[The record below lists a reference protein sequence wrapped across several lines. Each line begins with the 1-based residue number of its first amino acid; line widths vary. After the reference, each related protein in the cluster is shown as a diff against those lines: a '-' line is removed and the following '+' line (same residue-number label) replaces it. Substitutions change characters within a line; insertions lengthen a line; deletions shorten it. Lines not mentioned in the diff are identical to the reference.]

1 MLRRAP
7 RPGEPLA
14 DAAPR
19 PATPAESLVA
29 SRAFPKFLAGVGG
42 RDHLTVVDLG
52 PAIGSNLDFFAQ
64 RTACK
69 FYIDDLFAEIES
81 QARAGTRE
89 KLATVLPSRVAQPDA
104 SVDAVL
110 CWDIFDFLDKAAAQ
124 GLARELV
131 RVLKPGGVLF
141 GLFMNQTGTQKT
153 QYTRFIIEDESHFR
167 HRTTP
172 ATPVAC
178 QVLPNRDI
186 IRLFDGLLVS
196 DSFLLLTHTREIVFR
211 KK

>member
-7 RPGEPLA
+7 RPGEPL
-14 DAAPR
+14 PEGLR
-19 PATPAESLVA
+19 PAVSPSEPLVA
-29 SRAFPKFLAGVGG
+29 SRAFPKFLGALAG
-42 RDHLTVVDLG
+42 REHLTIIDVG
-52 PAIGSNLDFFAQ
+52 PAVGSNLEFFAQ
-64 RTACK
+64 RSACK
-69 FYIDDLFAEIES
+69 FFIDDLFAEIEA

-89 KLATVLPSRVAQPDA
+89 KLAEILPARVKQPDA

-124 GLARELV
+124 GLAYELV
-131 RVLKPGGVLF
+131 RVLKPGGLLF
-141 GLFMNQTGTQKT
+141 GFFWNQMGEQKT
-153 QYTRFIIEDESHFR
+153 QYTKFIIEDDTHFR
-167 HRTTP
+167 HRTSP
-172 ATPVAC
+172 ATPVPI